1 MSKINIYEQLAIK
14 TDSKIIM
21 LVMDGLGG
29 IPLQPDGK
37 TEMETA
43 KTPNINKIAPHS
55 TMGLL
60 EPVAPGVTPGSGP
73 GHLGLFGY
81 DPIEANIG
89 RGVLSALGINFPLR
103 HGDLCARV
111 NFCTVD
117 STGKVTDRRAGRIP
131 TDENKRIRDKILA
144 SIKPPAGVEL
154 FFETEKDHRAGLIL
168 RGKKFYEN
176 IADTDPQRTGFE
188 PLEPVADDPQKGAQT
203 VEILKDIISQI
214 KKILADEQKANMVL
228 LRGFAEYKAFPSI
241 EEKYKLKSLALATYP
256 MYRGLASLIGMDVDW
271 KISSQEE
278 QIQQLHKNYDK
289 YDFFFIHI
297 KYTDSSGED
306 GDFQRKVQVIEQ
318 TDAMIPHILNLKP
331 DAFVIACD
339 HSTPAKMK
347 AHSWH
352 RIPALLHSP
361 LCRPD
366 KLERFDETH
375 CLRGGL
381 NGYESK
387 YLLPIAMAHA
397 MKLNKFGA

>member
-1 MSKINIYEQLAIK
+1 MGNSQVYHDLAIK
-14 TDSKIIM
+14 TDSKIVM

-37 TEMETA
+37 TELETA

-55 TMGLL
+55 TLGLF
-60 EPVAPGVTPGSGP
+60 EPVAPGITPGSGP

-81 DPIEANIG
+81 DPIDSNVG
-89 RGVLSALGINFPLR
+89 RGVLSALGINFPLK

-111 NFCTVD
+111 NFCTID
-117 STGKVTDRRAGRIP
+117 KDGKVTDRRAGRIP
-131 TDENKRIRDKILA
+131 TEVNQRIAKKILDQ
-144 SIKPPAGVEL
+144 IKVPAGIEF

-176 IADTDPQRTGFE
+176 ICDTDPQRTGLE
-188 PLEPVADDPQKGAQT
+188 PLEPKADDPKGDETAA
-203 VEILKDIISQI
+203 ILKDIVAQI
-214 KKILADEQKANMVL
+214 KTILADEEKANMVL
-228 LRGFAEYKAFPSI
+228 LRGFAEYKSFPSI
-241 EEKYKLKSLALATYP
+241 EEKFKMKSLALATYP
-256 MYRGLASLIGMDVDW
+256 MYRGLASLIGMDVNWD
-271 KISSQEE
+271 ISTKEE
-278 QIQQLHKNYDK
+278 QLAELQKNWDK

-297 KYTDSSGED
+297 KYTDSAGED
-306 GDFQRKVQVIEQ
+306 GDFQRKVQVIED
-318 TDAMIPHILNLKP
+318 TDSMIPHILNLKP
-331 DAFVIACD
+331 DAFIITCD

-352 RIPALLHSP
+352 RIPTLLYSH

-366 KLERFDETH
+366 RLERFDEAH
-375 CLRGGL
+375 CLKGGL

-387 YLLPIAMAHA
+387 YMLPIAMAHA

>member
-1 MSKINIYEQLAIK
+1 MSNAQVYHDLAIK
-14 TDSKIIM
+14 TDSKIVM

-37 TEMETA
+37 TELETA

-55 TMGLL
+55 TLGLL
-60 EPVAPGVTPGSGP
+60 EAVAPGITPGSGP

-81 DPIEANIG
+81 DPIESNIG
-89 RGVLSALGINFPLR
+89 RGVLSALGINFPLK

-111 NFCTVD
+111 NFCTID
-117 STGKVTDRRAGRIP
+117 KDGKVTDRRAGRIP
-131 TDENKRIRDKILA
+131 TEENQRIAKKILGQ
-144 SIKPPAGVEL
+144 IKVPAGIEF

-168 RGKKFYEN
+168 RGKTFYDN
-176 IADTDPQRTGFE
+176 ICDTDPQRTGLE
-188 PLEPVADDPQKGAQT
+188 PLEPVADDPKGAET
-203 VEILKDIISQI
+203 AAILKDIVSQI
-214 KKILADEQKANMVL
+214 KTILADEEKANMVL
-228 LRGFAEYKAFPSI
+228 LRGFAEYKSFPSI
-241 EEKYKLKSLALATYP
+241 EDKFKMKSLALATYP
-256 MYRGLASLIGMDVDW
+256 MYRGLASLIGMDVNWD
-271 KISSQEE
+271 ISTKEE
-278 QIQQLHKNYDK
+278 QLDELQKNWDK

-297 KYTDSSGED
+297 KYTDSAGED

-318 TDAMIPHILNLKP
+318 TDSMIPQILNLKP
-331 DAFVIACD
+331 DAFVITCD

-352 RIPALLHSP
+352 RIPALLYSH

-366 KLERFDETH
+366 RLERFDEAH
-375 CLRGGL
+375 CLKGGL